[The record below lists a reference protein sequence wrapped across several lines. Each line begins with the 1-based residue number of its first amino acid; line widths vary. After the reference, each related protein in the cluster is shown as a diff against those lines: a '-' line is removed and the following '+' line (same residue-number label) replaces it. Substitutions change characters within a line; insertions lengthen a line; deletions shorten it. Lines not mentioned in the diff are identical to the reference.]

1 MSKHKAAPRQKGQTT
16 EGRQKVGTILIYF
29 IIRKDCFQVKM
40 KPFRAMVYGEPFRLN
55 VRDEK
60 PQPVKKPGDDINK
73 KLEHVLLLL
82 TQLLEGEQKAR
93 DRAKQRRFQEMCSE
107 AQQGYRSRN
116 PHTRQNQNRISL
128 RVENDQKPTAV
139 RDRAMMS
146 SYERACLE
154 SQNAYADRHPHSKR
168 G

>member
-1 MSKHKAAPRQKGQTT
+1 M
-16 EGRQKVGTILIYF
+16 
-29 IIRKDCFQVKM
+29 KM
-40 KPFRAMVYGEPFRLN
+40 KPFRAMMYGETFRLD

-60 PQPVKKPGDDINK
+60 PKPQAKPVKKISDDTNK
-73 KLEHVLLLL
+73 KLEHILLLL
-82 TQLLEGEQKAR
+82 TALLEGEKKAR
-93 DRAKQRRFQEMCSE
+93 DKAKQRRFDQMCNE

-116 PHTRQNQNRISL
+116 PHARRDQNRISL

-146 SYERACLE
+146 SYERACME
-154 SQNAYADRHPHSKR
+154 SQGAYAARNPHSKR

>member
-1 MSKHKAAPRQKGQTT
+1 
-16 EGRQKVGTILIYF
+16 
-29 IIRKDCFQVKM
+29 
-40 KPFRAMVYGEPFRLN
+40 MVYGESFRLD
-55 VRDEK
+55 VRDEKPKPK

-93 DRAKQRRFQEMCSE
+93 DRAKQRRFQEMCTE
-107 AQQGYRSRN
+107 AEQGYSSRN
-116 PHTRQNQNRISL
+116 PHNRRNQNRLSI
-128 RVENDQKPTAV
+128 RVENDQKPTSV

-146 SYERACLE
+146 SYERACME
-154 SQNAYADRHPHSKR
+154 SQGAYAARNPHKR

>member
-1 MSKHKAAPRQKGQTT
+1 MSKSFSRMFYGERFPLYVADAKPKP
-16 EGRQKVGTILIYF
+16 
-29 IIRKDCFQVKM
+29 QVK
-40 KPFRAMVYGEPFRLN
+40 
-55 VRDEK
+55 
-60 PQPVKKPGDDINK
+60 PVKKPGDDISK

-93 DRAKQRRFQEMCSE
+93 DKAKQRRFNQMCNE

-128 RVENDQKPTAV
+128 RVENDQKPTSV

-146 SYERACLE
+146 SYERACME
-154 SQNAYADRHPHSKR
+154 SQDFYAARNPHGKR

>member
-1 MSKHKAAPRQKGQTT
+1 M
-16 EGRQKVGTILIYF
+16 
-29 IIRKDCFQVKM
+29 KM
-40 KPFRAMVYGEPFRLN
+40 KPFRAMVYGETFRLD
-55 VRDEK
+55 VRDEKPKPK
-60 PQPVKKPGDDINK
+60 PQPVKKPGDDIGA

-93 DRAKQRRFQEMCSE
+93 DRAKQRRFDQMCNE

-116 PHTRQNQNRISL
+116 PHTRRDQNRLSI
-128 RVENDQKPTAV
+128 RVENDQKPTSV

-146 SYERACLE
+146 SYERACME
-154 SQNAYADRHPHSKR
+154 SQDFYAARNPHGKR

>member
-1 MSKHKAAPRQKGQTT
+1 M
-16 EGRQKVGTILIYF
+16 
-29 IIRKDCFQVKM
+29 KM
-40 KPFRAMVYGEPFRLN
+40 KPFRAMVYGETFRLD

-60 PQPVKKPGDDINK
+60 PKPQAKPVKKISDDTNK
-73 KLEHVLLLL
+73 KLEHILLLL
-82 TQLLEGEQKAR
+82 TALLEGEKKAR
-93 DRAKQRRFQEMCSE
+93 DKAKQRRFDQMCNE

-116 PHTRQNQNRISL
+116 PHTRRDSNQLSIP
-128 RVENDQKPTAV
+128 VENCDRKPICV
-139 RDRAMMS
+139 RDRAMS

>member
-1 MSKHKAAPRQKGQTT
+1 MRQSFT
-16 EGRQKVGTILIYF
+16 RM
-29 IIRKDCFQVKM
+29 C
-40 KPFRAMVYGEPFRLN
+40 YGERFPLYIK
-55 VRDEK
+55 DAKPK
-60 PQPVKKPGDDINK
+60 PQAKPVKKISDDTNK
-73 KLEHVLLLL
+73 KLEHILLLL

-93 DRAKQRRFQEMCSE
+93 DKAKQRRFQEMCTE
-107 AQQGYRSRN
+107 AEQGYSSRN
-116 PHTRQNQNRISL
+116 PHNRRNQNRLSI
-128 RVENDQKPTAV
+128 RVENDQKPTSV